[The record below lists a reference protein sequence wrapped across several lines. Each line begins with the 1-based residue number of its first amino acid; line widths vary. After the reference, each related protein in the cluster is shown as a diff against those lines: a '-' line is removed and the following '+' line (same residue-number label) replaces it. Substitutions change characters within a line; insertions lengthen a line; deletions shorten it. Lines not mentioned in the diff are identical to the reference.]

1 MMTYENIIKRGLEL
15 GIEEIEL
22 YVVESEGMNM
32 SLTDGLLDTNN
43 FTNNFG
49 MSIRGLYQG
58 KMGYVYLESL
68 DEDNVEF
75 ALKSLIENASK
86 VTSTNKAFIY
96 DGSGE
101 YKEVEVEKT
110 NYDEYPISYKLSK
123 LQDLSKK
130 VLDADEKIV
139 KVGHC
144 QYGENKSITRIIN
157 SKGVNLNREFSYA
170 STMIGALASNGKETS
185 IGYERDIQFDITKFD
200 YDKLTKNS
208 VDEALSSLGAGS
220 LTTGQYSAIFRFDV
234 MTSILKAFST
244 VFSGQSAMKK
254 LTLLTD
260 KIDQQVFGGN
270 INIIDD
276 PFTDHA
282 IVKQP
287 FDDEAVPCVT
297 KNIVENGVFKG
308 FMHDLASANFFNT
321 NPTGN
326 GFKAGVSGTVSV
338 SPTNLY
344 LQPGEKSFDDLVG
357 SVSKGILVTNVS
369 GLHAGLNPISGAFN
383 VQASGFEIENGKIG
397 RPVTLFVVSSNFYE
411 LLNNIEEIGNDIEDK
426 FIGVAAPSVKV
437 NNIMISG
444 K

>member
-22 YVVESEGMNM
+22 YVVESAGMNM

-157 SKGVNLNREFSYA
+157 SKGVNLSREFSYW
-170 STMIGALASNGKETS
+170 I
-185 IGYERDIQFDITKFD
+185 
-200 YDKLTKNS
+200 
-208 VDEALSSLGAGS
+208 
-220 LTTGQYSAIFRFDV
+220 
-234 MTSILKAFST
+234 
-244 VFSGQSAMKK
+244 
-254 LTLLTD
+254 
-260 KIDQQVFGGN
+260 
-270 INIIDD
+270 
-276 PFTDHA
+276 
-282 IVKQP
+282 
-287 FDDEAVPCVT
+287 
-297 KNIVENGVFKG
+297 
-308 FMHDLASANFFNT
+308 
-321 NPTGN
+321 
-326 GFKAGVSGTVSV
+326 
-338 SPTNLY
+338 
-344 LQPGEKSFDDLVG
+344 
-357 SVSKGILVTNVS
+357 
-369 GLHAGLNPISGAFN
+369 
-383 VQASGFEIENGKIG
+383 
-397 RPVTLFVVSSNFYE
+397 
-411 LLNNIEEIGNDIEDK
+411 
-426 FIGVAAPSVKV
+426 
-437 NNIMISG
+437 
-444 K
+444 